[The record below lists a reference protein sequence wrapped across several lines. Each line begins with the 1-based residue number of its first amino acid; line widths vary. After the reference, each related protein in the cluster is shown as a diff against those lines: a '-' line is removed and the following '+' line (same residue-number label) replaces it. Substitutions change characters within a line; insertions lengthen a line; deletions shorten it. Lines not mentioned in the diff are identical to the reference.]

1 MAKSLGTKISVTKSQ
16 MGLIKQAQNQKQ
28 STAIRKAPTTKLSN
42 WSVSAAKKKYRDRN
56 PF

>member
-1 MAKSLGTKISVTKSQ
+1 MSLGTKISVTKSQ
-16 MGLIKQAQNQKQ
+16 RGLIKQAQKQ
-28 STAIRKAPTTKLSN
+28 STVIRKAPTTKLSN